1 MSINQVTISGNLTR
15 EPELRATN
23 SGMNVLTFGVAVNE
37 RRKNAQTGEYEN
49 YPNFIDC
56 TMFGKRAESVSRFI
70 HKGLKVAIQG
80 KLRYTQWTAQDGSK
94 KSKVG
99 VIVDE
104 IDLMSQAQNQQ
115 AYSAPVPQAPAPQ
128 APIQQ
133 TPVQHEFYTEDI
145 PF

>member
-115 AYSAPVPQAPAPQ
+115 AYSAPVSRK
-128 APIQQ
+128 
-133 TPVQHEFYTEDI
+133 TPVQRE
-145 PF
+145 